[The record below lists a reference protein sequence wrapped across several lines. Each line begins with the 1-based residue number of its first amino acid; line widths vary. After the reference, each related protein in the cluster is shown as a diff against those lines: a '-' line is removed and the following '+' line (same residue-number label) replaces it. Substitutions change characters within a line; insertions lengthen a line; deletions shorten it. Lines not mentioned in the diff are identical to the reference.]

1 MTIQLKAI
9 TDNSWL
15 VMTEKE
21 QEKVGLLSENR
32 IGQFTLL
39 SKDGKVKFASEG
51 EVKAFFEED
60 IFDNILVAPLAE
72 AKEYTVKGFP
82 VDFDNPFE
90 ADEEDVVSDL
100 PLYTKTKVSKVFHCA
115 GYYCIKF
122 PKGWTSS
129 FSPKHSTLIK
139 YEFAGPYKTE
149 MEMKT
154 NLSIFKKA
162 DRN

>member
-1 MTIQLKAI
+1 MNWLNRSEWQYHWQKHCRYCIFNIEKFYSVDPDHILTIE
-9 TDNSWL
+9 D
-15 VMTEKE
+15 V
-21 QEKVGLLSENR
+21 V
-32 IGQFTLL
+32 F
-39 SKDGKVKFASEG
+39 D
-51 EVKAFFEED
+51 FFEED

-90 ADEEDVVSDL
+90 ADEEDEVSDL

-129 FSPKHSTLIK
+129 FSPKHSTLKK
-139 YEFAGPYKTE
+139 YEFAGPFKTE